1 MPEGIAGD
9 GGWRNRVYAGP
20 TMSLPDDDARSDLS
34 TAPPPPEPGDRVG
47 PDVIETYVRA
57 AMHSDRRPG
66 TVLAICHPLRMY
78 KVPRRLLAILEHR
91 GHDVQVVETL
101 PDRVASVA
109 GIRDAL
115 VEARSAGKPLDVLVF
130 SGDGS
135 LDHHVLVA
143 AYWAFYPELVEEKK
157 GLIAVEE
164 PTPEEWRT
172 VPDPIREAFVSPI
185 PDPGDLAPTEA
196 NIQRIWVIRRRIER
210 AVRAGR
216 SPRRIAARAG
226 LEPSDPR
233 LRLAVFATLFP
244 HRLRLRAHG
253 FDLSGLAEATQA
265 QAFQGLYP
273 FVRSIGVYPAGTAA
287 DNALYAGIPGYAYA
301 QAVRW
306 LERLGLDSLRDRWEE
321 STLQRF
327 LEVFEGGVVVPGR
340 FSIIAFDGEWSVLS
354 SHAAGG
360 PGGGSFFAADLE
372 SKTGGLLGYLAR
384 IPGMIWFDGFF
395 GTTHIKVAA
404 HDVNGQVRTEHR
416 GRLVEALYTN
426 RAFIAGVGSVPSTN
440 PTGFAGQSSLVVAPP
455 LWYRDADDRFVLDAS
470 GLLTFSEAIVK
481 GVLGRLM
488 HTVGLGV
495 GRLAGGGRFWFAA
508 PEHQITLQEG
518 ESCHMD
524 FLGPEGRPRA
534 VATQVSGDPFQAW
547 KMAVRV
553 GWGPLPLLAAPDSLL
568 MAAAQRSLSRL
579 REAQGFQLRTVYIAG
594 LAWFRHLVGG
604 EWNREMVRQT
614 GLVMAPRT
622 LPRRLGKAQRQLL
635 RMWERQDAGPF
646 IDTTEQGVA
655 LGRRGRYAHNSE
667 RTAHLVLLRES
678 GTLLVRQVRRM
689 ADAIYEA
696 RTTYRSWWG
705 GWVVHDSQVRRWEP
719 GQQATIEQ
727 EEHYF
732 RDATTFRAEAPSF
745 FPFVGDGP
753 TYGDMTDEVPRPVQ
767 ASGES
772 DASPEPGRAAVR
784 DARQSEG
791 GP

>member
-1 MPEGIAGD
+1 MPL
-9 GGWRNRVYAGP
+9 
-20 TMSLPDDDARSDLS
+20 SDDDARSDLS
-34 TAPPPPEPGDRVG
+34 TVPPPPEPGMEVG

-57 AMHSDRRPG
+57 AMHSDRSPG

-78 KVPRRLLAILEHR
+78 KVPRRLLAVLEHR
-91 GHDVQVVETL
+91 GHDVEVVETL
-101 PDRVASVA
+101 PDRVASVS

-115 VEARSAGKPLDVLVF
+115 VEAHSRGKPLDVLVF

-143 AYWAFYPELVEEKK
+143 AYWAFYPELVQEKP
-157 GLIAVEE
+157 GCIAVEE
-164 PTPEEWRT
+164 PTTEEWRG
-172 VPDPIREAFVSPI
+172 VPDGLRHAFLEPR
-185 PDPGDLAPTEA
+185 PDPGDLAPSEA
-196 NIQRIWVIRRRIER
+196 NIQRLWVIRRRIER

-216 SPRRIAARAG
+216 SARRIASRAQ
-226 LEPSDPR
+226 LDEQDPR

-244 HRLRLRAHG
+244 HRVTWSAHG
-253 FDLSGLAEATQA
+253 FDLSGLAEATQE

-273 FVRSIGVYPAGTAA
+273 FIRSIGVYPAGTAA
-287 DNALYAGIPGYAYA
+287 DNALYAGIPGYGFA

-306 LERLGLDSLRDRWEE
+306 LERLGLDSIRDRWEE
-321 STLQRF
+321 RTLQHF

-340 FSIIAFDGEWSVLS
+340 FSVVAFDGDWSVLS

-384 IPGMIWFDGFF
+384 IPGMIWFDGIL
-395 GTTHIKVAA
+395 GNTHIHLSAQ
-404 HDVNGQVRTEHR
+404 DVNGQVRAEHS
-416 GRLVEALYTN
+416 GRVVEALYTN

-455 LWYRDADDRFVLDAS
+455 LLYRDADDRLVFDLS
-470 GLLTFSEAIVK
+470 GLLTFTEGIVK

-488 HTVGLGV
+488 HAVGLGV

-518 ESCHMD
+518 ESAHLD
-524 FLGPEGRPRA
+524 FLGPDLRPRA
-534 VATQVSGDPFQAW
+534 VATQVSGDPYQAW

-553 GWGPLPLLAAPDSLL
+553 AWGPLPLLSAPDSLL

-594 LAWFRHLVGG
+594 LAWFRHLVGS
-604 EWNREMVRQT
+604 EWNRAQVQKT
-614 GLVMAPRT
+614 GLFMPPRT
-622 LPRRLGKAQRQLL
+622 LPRRLGRAQRLLL
-635 RMWERQDAGPF
+635 RGWGLHDVGPF

-655 LGRRGRYAHNSE
+655 LGRRGRYAHNSD
-667 RTAHLVLLRES
+667 RTAHLVILRER

-689 ADAIYEA
+689 SDAIYEA

-705 GWVVHDSQVRRWEP
+705 GWVVHDSQVRRWRP
-719 GQQATIEQ
+719 GEKPTIEQ

-732 RDATTFRAEAPSF
+732 RDATAFRQEAPSF
-745 FPFVGDGP
+745 FPFVGEGP
-753 TYGDMTDEVPRPVQ
+753 TWGDMTDEVPHPRLGAGVSEDAESEAFRRPPPPTK
-767 ASGES
+767 
-772 DASPEPGRAAVR
+772 DADDGR
-784 DARQSEG
+784 
-791 GP
+791 